1 MTKPLLSPLSRRKW
15 ETARHKTARFL
26 PRLCIYLLLFGV
38 SFVFLYPFLYM
49 ISKSLMTNDDLN
61 NFMVTWLPRSLHFQ
75 NYATA
80 AKLMNF
86 TRGFGNSLF

>member
-1 MTKPLLSPLSRRKW
+1 
-15 ETARHKTARFL
+15 
-26 PRLCIYLLLFGV
+26 
-38 SFVFLYPFLYM
+38 M

-86 TRGFGNSLF
+86 TRGFGNSLFVTLLATFGRVWTQAEDQEALAAFDPVVLPAVS